1 MFNQKEQDEIINNFL
16 DVIKVS
22 DCIRESREKRQ
33 KCRCKDCKKHERY
46 CTLYALPLPENII
59 TNIYGFTYQCYDC
72 DRATY
77 KENVSIER
85 HEDNELCLFDVDKL
99 F

>member
-16 DVIKVS
+16 VVIKVS